1 MPFLT
6 INSPHANEAY
16 GNAIHGLML
25 MNGRRRASRQNVFG
39 KEGKDVIRK

>member
-6 INSPHANEAY
+6 IYSPHANEAY

-25 MNGRRRASRQNVFG
+25 MNGRRRASRQNVLG
-39 KEGKDVIRK
+39 KRVKML

>member
-25 MNGRRRASRQNVFG
+25 ISGRRCASRQNVFG
-39 KEGKDVIRK
+39 KDGKDVIRK